1 MGGGDVISVFLSIPF
16 KSFADLRAW
25 FPKSLICLFLAVM
38 ANAADASQT
47 GSFAGQQQ
55 EPSLEN
61 RLYSM
66 PSFNAIEDALNAS
79 GRPRLY
85 AVAVLTYDAM
95 GNVKA
100 VRLERSTG
108 VQTVDQAIL
117 DWCMAAR
124 LTRGAAG
131 EGRLPFNLSVEEFQK
146 HSRDTTPKIT
156 DAPFSGFTE
165 PLDTSVIEEHMRQ
178 NCIDRLQAEVKVLV
192 LEDGTIADVTFLR
205 STRDR
210 QLDREIIALVRAARV
225 NASGQTFYARV
236 PFDLVWAGSGASKR
250 SARECDVVSRRR

>member
-1 MGGGDVISVFLSIPF
+1 MGGGNVISVFLSIAF
-16 KSFADLRAW
+16 KSFADLRGWA
-25 FPKSLICLFLAVM
+25 PKSLVCLFLAVM
-38 ANAADASQT
+38 ASAAGASQVEA
-47 GSFAGQQQ
+47 FAGAEQ

-61 RLYSM
+61 RLYSK

-108 VQTVDQAIL
+108 VQAVDEAIL
-117 DWCMAAR
+117 GWCKAAR

-131 EGRLPFNLSVEEFQK
+131 EGWLPFNLSVEEFQK
-146 HSRDTTPKIT
+146 HFRDTTPKIT

-165 PLDTSVIEEHMRQ
+165 PLDTGVIEEHMRQ

-192 LEDGTIADVTFLR
+192 LEDGTIADITFLH

-225 NASGQTFYARV
+225 KTSGQTSYARV
-236 PFDLVWAGSGASKR
+236 PFDIVWAESNASKR